1 MRIALLII
9 AFFGVVNGASVQPI
23 EKVSVDI
30 SDSEAVLTF
39 ANTKLKQSPAKLD
52 VTLKALT
59 TPLEKWDEHDQKSV
73 LEVAGLS
80 GDKIQMVTERL
91 FTAVQWK
98 KKKTIEK
105 VASLMILSNEF
116 CYKNKTHANACV
128 GDSEAF
134 LSRVLN
140 EKHLGCLKPHITGIG
155 MHPGRLTGDLST
167 LEEDSVCE
175 CDDQT
180 DFGTYAVILNCMTK
194 AQGNLNKTEEL
205 ITIINLL
212 GRQPCNGTIQGVVK
226 CQCSQVTEGHEDAY
240 LTLIESCE
248 KVRENIYKNNAIKK
262 YASEKTNIPVA
273 RISSDA
279 VRQLIMS
286 QFGNSNPLLLTLLSQ
301 DKDST
306 QTTSEYLKQVML
318 SAIGV
323 DASLAHILL
332 NNGLSGSD
340 PDKVAMINY
349 LAATGGISP
358 DILPFALKVDNGKDF
373 YLQSLIGSGAVSP
386 VVGLILLGREAG
398 VANDDLMEI
407 LINSM
412 VSQDSD
418 NYLSS
423 IHTPY
428 VPGLPAGIYP
438 GSELYFANF
447 ELLGVN
453 TCALH
458 DLRNRFECGYNGITA
473 AECELEPYCCYSPVF
488 LTDDKVSEV
497 TGTAIQSAS
506 AIPWCYYNV
515 FYVLHDSYFMTVQEA
530 GSFAAP
536 SECKPLFKYGLQ
548 IDSVMYAYLD
558 TLTSNPL
565 AAYQNTRVDC
575 GFPGITEFHCVAI
588 RGCCWDESTAN
599 IVGVSQCFQKTADA
613 LKFDFSKLPAAY
625 VPLAGSCNIN
635 RRQIRV
641 LYYKRK
647 ACHYPQKFF
656 EYGYNPLT
664 IPNRVD
670 CLARLGCCYEDNQA
684 VVEQF
689 PFVPRCYHRESG
701 GITGLTASDAASL
714 MANKSGQKEQTQNLE
729 MMVKMAADMKKK
741 EAEKKKKEAEMQK
754 TAKDQ

>member
-1 MRIALLII
+1 
-9 AFFGVVNGASVQPI
+9 
-23 EKVSVDI
+23 
-30 SDSEAVLTF
+30 
-39 ANTKLKQSPAKLD
+39 
-52 VTLKALT
+52 
-59 TPLEKWDEHDQKSV
+59 
-73 LEVAGLS
+73 
-80 GDKIQMVTERL
+80 
-91 FTAVQWK
+91 
-98 KKKTIEK
+98 
-105 VASLMILSNEF
+105 MILSNEF
-116 CYKNKTHANACV
+116 CYKNKTHLNACE
-128 GDSEAF
+128 GDSEEF

-140 EKHLGCLKPHITGIG
+140 EKHLGCTKKHITGIG
-155 MHPGRLTGDLST
+155 MNIKNLNGNLST
-167 LEEDSVCE
+167 LEEDSICK
-175 CDDQT
+175 CNDQT
-180 DFGTYAVILNCMTK
+180 DFGTYAIILNRMTK
-194 AQGNLNKTEEL
+194 ATGNLNKTEEL
-205 ITIINLL
+205 ITILNLL
-212 GRQPCNGTIQGVVK
+212 GRQPCNGSIQGADVVK

-240 LTLIESCE
+240 LTLMESSE
-248 KVRENIYKNNAIKK
+248 KVRENIYKRDQLKK
-262 YASEKTNIPVA
+262 YASQQTDIPMTK
-273 RISSDA
+273 IGSDD
-279 VRQLIMS
+279 VRQLILS
-286 QFGNSNPLLLTLLSQ
+286 QFGNSNPLLLALLSK

-306 QTTSEYLKQVML
+306 QTNSEYLKQVML
-318 SAIGV
+318 SSIGV

-332 NNGLSGSD
+332 NNGLSGTD
-340 PDKVAMINY
+340 KDKVAMINY
-349 LAATGGISP
+349 LAASGGISP
-358 DILPFALKVDNGKDF
+358 DILPLVLKVDNGKDY

-398 VANDDLMEI
+398 VSNDELMEI

-418 NYLSS
+418 SYLSS

-473 AECELEPYCCYSPVF
+473 RECELEPYCCYSPVF
-488 LTDDKVSEV
+488 LTDDKVKEV
-497 TGTAIQSAS
+497 TNNAITSAS
-506 AIPWCYYNV
+506 AVPWCYYNV
-515 FYVLHDSYFMTVQEA
+515 FYVLHDSYFMTVKEA

-548 IDSVMYAYLD
+548 IDSVMYTYLNALA
-558 TLTSNPL
+558 TNPL

-588 RGCCWDESTAN
+588 RGCCWDDSTAN
-599 IVGVSQCFQKTADA
+599 IVGVSQCFKKTADT
-613 LKFDFSKLPAAY
+613 LKFTFDKLPVAY
-625 VPLAGSCNIN
+625 QPLAGSCNIN

-656 EYGYNPLT
+656 EFGYNPLT
-664 IPNRVD
+664 IPNRMD

-701 GITGLTASDAASL
+701 DITGLTAASASTL
-714 MANKSGQKEQTQNLE
+714 MANKSGGNGSKDLE
-729 MMVKMAADMKKK
+729 TMVKFAAELKKK
-741 EAEKKKKEAEMQK
+741 KAEKKS
-754 TAKDQ
+754 D